1 MGQLVSDWERKR
13 KDERKLRGGERT
25 EDFQWVCSDAFVEQ
39 GVPWST
45 P

>member
-1 MGQLVSDWERKR
+1 MEELVCGWERKR

-25 EDFQWVCSDAFVEQ
+25 EDFQQVCGDAFLEL
-39 GVPWST
+39 GVPCRT